1 MSFRYKEF
9 TNKILEE
16 TKMKLP
22 IVAKTNKSKLDW
34 FIAIMTAL
42 FIIMAIITA
51 VVDVKIMS
59 ERYPNLLSK

>member
-1 MSFRYKEF
+1 
-9 TNKILEE
+9 
-16 TKMKLP
+16 MKLP